1 MRLWIPSAC
10 GILAMSLLL
19 PGCGDPGQIVPVTPP
34 GAVIPKNIPEDQ
46 TAEALGE
53 SATYAPQPG
62 ASASAGVE
70 LYPPAPPTEP
80 GETKTLDGGVTYET
94 LKAGSGDEFR
104 SGRVGVINYEG
115 KLDDGTVFD
124 STKNKGAAQ
133 FTFGG
138 GGLIR
143 GWEMAVPGMKV
154 GEVRKIVIP
163 PAMGYGDKDMGDI
176 PPNSTLTF
184 EVELVGIK

>member
-1 MRLWIPSAC
+1 MRFWIPSAC
-10 GILAMSLLL
+10 GIFAMLL
-19 PGCGDPGQIVPVTPP
+19 PGCGDPGVIVPVTPP
-34 GAVIPKNIPEDQ
+34 GAIVERHVPEDQ

-53 SATYAPQPG
+53 SANFAPRPG
-62 ASASAGVE
+62 ANTSAGVE

-80 GETKTLDGGVTYET
+80 GETKTLEGGVTYET
-94 LKAGSGDEFR
+94 LKAGTGEEFR
-104 SGRVGVINYEG
+104 SGRMAVLNYEG

-124 STKNKGAAQ
+124 STKTRGVPAE

-138 GGLIR
+138 GGLIA

-154 GEVRKIVIP
+154 GETRKIVIP
-163 PAMGYGDKDMGDI
+163 PEKGYGSQDKGKI

-184 EVELVGIK
+184 EVELLGIK

>member
-1 MRLWIPSAC
+1 MRFWIPSAC
-10 GILAMSLLL
+10 GILAMLL

-34 GAVIPKNIPEDQ
+34 GAVIPKHVPEDQ
-46 TAEALGE
+46 AAEALGE
-53 SATYAPQPG
+53 SATYAPQSG
-62 ASASAGVE
+62 ASSNAGIE

-94 LKAGSGDEFR
+94 LKAGTGEEFR

-124 STKNKGAAQ
+124 STKTKGAPAQ

-154 GEVRKIVIP
+154 GEVRKIVVP

-176 PPNSTLTF
+176 PPNSTLIF